1 MSFGK
6 EEIYVALNQTAITGL
21 LDSYSTGKALFSQ
34 MIMPSDYTG
43 FKSINFYMTTAYNGG
58 SNFEQYFY
66 TANCRAKT
74 QGEAMTIAK
83 AAFDNINRSHFTGF
97 YTVCSILPVIPPA
110 DDRDTYNIPVEI
122 ILKKR

>member
-6 EEIYVALNQTAITGL
+6 EEIYVALNQSAITGL
-21 LDSYSTGKALFSQ
+21 LDAYGTGKALFSQ

-122 ILKKR
+122 TLKKR

>member
-1 MSFGK
+1 MGFGK
-6 EEIYVALNQTAITGL
+6 KEIYFSLKQTTITGL

-74 QGEAMTIAK
+74 QGEAITIAK

-110 DDRDTYNIPVEI
+110 DDRDTYNVPVEI